1 MTFNETDHP
10 RATDGTFADKVGA
23 APEVTLDTGVP
34 LDEIQLGPDNKFAA
48 KYDSFQDRAQVY
60 VAEIEAAVKRLEDD
74 AEWNRYLDAVSRQ
87 PTYSFANQLLIGIQ
101 SKGTAEFCMAA
112 SKWKELGRHPR
123 KGSTGYRIQAPLIK
137 KVEDKDAAGNVKRDA
152 NGKVVTRDV
161 VIGFKPVPTF
171 DIKQTT
177 GEPLNLDV
185 YTELSE
191 DAPEGFAEDLTAAI
205 ETRGFTVSYI
215 PQARLGAAQGATSFR
230 GKEVQIAE
238 ELSPAER
245 ARTLA
250 HELGHIAAGHE
261 ERMDEYHTG
270 SRHGGVG
277 QRGAMEVEAE
287 SIAYVL
293 MRSNGMAAAGG
304 DRSGRYVAGWA
315 SIQKDNPEVIQKTGE
330 KVSRTVRELLGSRRW
345 RNVKSPLV
353 ASESA

>member
-1 MTFNETDHP
+1 MTFNEIDHP
-10 RATDGTFADKVGA
+10 RATDGTFTDKVGA
-23 APEVTLDTGVP
+23 APEVTLDEGVP
-34 LDEIQLGPDNKFAA
+34 LDEIQLGPDNQFVV
-48 KYDSFQDRAQVY
+48 KYDSFQDRTQVY
-60 VAEIEAAVKRLEDD
+60 VAEIESAVKRLESDE
-74 AEWNRYLDAVSRQ
+74 EWNRYLDAVSRQ
-87 PTYSFANQLLIGIQ
+87 PNYSFTNQLLIGIQ

-112 SKWKELGRHPR
+112 SKWKELGRFPR

-137 KVEDKDAAGNVKRDA
+137 KVEDKDASGNVKRDA
-152 NGKVVTRDV
+152 AGKPMTRDQ

-171 DIKQTT
+171 DIKQTA

-191 DAPEGFAEDLTAAI
+191 EAPEGFAEDLTAAI
-205 ETRGFTVSYI
+205 ESRGFAVRYVS
-215 PQARLGAAQGATSFR
+215 QAKLGTAQGATTFR
-230 GKEVQIAE
+230 GKEVQISE

-270 SRHGGVG
+270 SAHGGG

-315 SIQKDNPEVIQKTGE
+315 SVQKDNPEVIQKTGE

-345 RNVKSPLV
+345 RNVKSPL
-353 ASESA
+353 SSPESA

>member
-1 MTFNETDHP
+1 MTFNETEHP
-10 RATDGTFADKVGA
+10 RATDGTFTDKVGA
-23 APEVTLDTGVP
+23 APEVTLADEGVP
-34 LDEIQLGPDNKFAA
+34 LDDIQLGPDNKFVT
-48 KYDSFQDRAQVY
+48 KYETFKDRAEVY

-74 AEWNRYLDAVSRQ
+74 DEWNRYLDAVARQ
-87 PTYSFANQLLIGIQ
+87 PNYSFTNQLLIAIQ
-101 SKGTAEFCMAA
+101 SKNTAEFCMAA
-112 SKWKELGRHPR
+112 SKWKELGRFPR

-152 NGKVVTRDV
+152 KGKPLLRDQ

-171 DIKQTT
+171 DIKQTS

-185 YTELSE
+185 YGELSE

-205 ETRGFTVSYI
+205 ESRGFTVTYVGKDEM
-215 PQARLGAAQGATSFR
+215 GAAQGSTSFQNKQVR
-230 GKEVQIAE
+230 LNE

-261 ERMDEYHTG
+261 DRMDEYHV
-270 SRHGGVG
+270 GGAG

-293 MRSNGMAAAGG
+293 MRSNGMQAAGG

-315 SIQKDNPEVIQKTGE
+315 TVQKDDPTVIQKTGE
-330 KVSRTVRELLGSRRW
+330 KVARTVRELLGARRW

-353 ASESA
+353 SPESA